1 MRREIKVL
9 DLNSCTF
16 FLHLLATQKMGLVYC
31 LSLPLEVKF
40 LEILDLS
47 VMFIQSLAPKKGSSM
62 EYVLNNYLLSK

>member
-1 MRREIKVL
+1 
-9 DLNSCTF
+9 
-16 FLHLLATQKMGLVYC
+16 MGLVYC